1 MLMVLNHPSC
11 LLSTERERAMIRDR
25 GAAPKYMRMA
35 WKTIQV
41 IAMTLLFKSIA
52 EQA

>member
-1 MLMVLNHPSC
+1 
-11 LLSTERERAMIRDR
+11 MIRDR

-41 IAMTLLFKSIA
+41 IAMTLQTRERGEKYAVCS
-52 EQA
+52 